1 MQEYD
6 ESFFRAK
13 ANKRAR
19 LTWLILLAIIT
30 VYYGVKIPS
39 GDVELSRFLAFT
51 ITGWLLY
58 ISGAV
63 YLIIRGNDS
72 NKYKWFLGVGYLLFY
87 AVITWTSLSQ
97 ITFVFVMPLISM
109 MILYKDPKYIKSM
122 MWMTLFV
129 LISSNMYNGFAK
141 GMMDFVSSAECAL
154 QFAMILCCFFCTDSS
169 IKHLIESDGA
179 LTASIK
185 ANLAR
190 VVKTV
195 EQVKDASNSIVDG
208 VTVVRELADENK
220 EGADNVVKDMKTL
233 ASNNEIL
240 NDKTISSVE
249 MTKVIDTQV
258 KDVADLM
265 NEVDTLIGASVEH
278 ANTSE
283 NELKEVVEVTNKMA
297 VLSKD
302 VEKILKDF
310 KADFNSV
317 KEETGTIESISSQTN
332 LLALNASIEA
342 ARAGE
347 AGKGF
352 AVVADEIRNLSSGTK
367 ESSNS
372 IMEALSHLE
381 ETSEKMME
389 SITETVKL
397 IQLNIDKMAY
407 VNKSVTDITNDASTL
422 GENIKIVDSA
432 VKEVESSNKTL
443 TENMNHVGEVMHIMT
458 QSINEAEQ
466 TTKTMLSKYEL
477 SAKSALDI
485 ESVVGELM
493 EELGVGGFM
502 GVQDV
507 KSGMKISLVLNT
519 DISGRKEYTG
529 EVVECKN
536 NDIFVTLDKD
546 VRIVQDDVGKP
557 QLCRLQ
563 IVVENVLYCWKDIAV
578 RNSKPAEKGQYRL
591 NIQTNPE
598 VYNRR
603 KYPRMPFDNK
613 CVIRIAGIADS
624 YNGHMVNIS
633 ANGFAFVVN
642 DNIFESMKNKN
653 ITAEVEDFAVIGD
666 KPLEG
671 RVIRCSNNDGEYIV
685 GCRMPEDSEAIKEYV
700 SKNYSV

>member
-1 MQEYD
+1 M
-6 ESFFRAK
+6 
-13 ANKRAR
+13 
-19 LTWLILLAIIT
+19 
-30 VYYGVKIPS
+30 
-39 GDVELSRFLAFT
+39 
-51 ITGWLLY
+51 
-58 ISGAV
+58 
-63 YLIIRGNDS
+63 
-72 NKYKWFLGVGYLLFY
+72 FY

-265 NEVDTLIGASVEH
+265 NEVVTLIGASVEH

-422 GENIKIVDSA
+422 GENIKL
-432 VKEVESSNKTL
+432 L
-443 TENMNHVGEVMHIMT
+443 TV
-458 QSINEAEQ
+458 
-466 TTKTMLSKYEL
+466 LSK
-477 SAKSALDI
+477 K
-485 ESVVGELM
+485 
-493 EELGVGGFM
+493 
-502 GVQDV
+502 
-507 KSGMKISLVLNT
+507 
-519 DISGRKEYTG
+519 
-529 EVVECKN
+529 
-536 NDIFVTLDKD
+536 
-546 VRIVQDDVGKP
+546 
-557 QLCRLQ
+557 
-563 IVVENVLYCWKDIAV
+563 
-578 RNSKPAEKGQYRL
+578 
-591 NIQTNPE
+591 
-598 VYNRR
+598 
-603 KYPRMPFDNK
+603 
-613 CVIRIAGIADS
+613 
-624 YNGHMVNIS
+624 
-633 ANGFAFVVN
+633 
-642 DNIFESMKNKN
+642 
-653 ITAEVEDFAVIGD
+653 
-666 KPLEG
+666 
-671 RVIRCSNNDGEYIV
+671 
-685 GCRMPEDSEAIKEYV
+685 
-700 SKNYSV
+700 

>member
-19 LTWLILLAIIT
+19 LTWLILLVIIT

-265 NEVDTLIGASVEH
+265 NEVVTLIGASVEH

-397 IQLNIDKMAY
+397 I
-407 VNKSVTDITNDASTL
+407 
-422 GENIKIVDSA
+422 
-432 VKEVESSNKTL
+432 
-443 TENMNHVGEVMHIMT
+443 
-458 QSINEAEQ
+458 
-466 TTKTMLSKYEL
+466 
-477 SAKSALDI
+477 
-485 ESVVGELM
+485 
-493 EELGVGGFM
+493 
-502 GVQDV
+502 
-507 KSGMKISLVLNT
+507 
-519 DISGRKEYTG
+519 
-529 EVVECKN
+529 
-536 NDIFVTLDKD
+536 
-546 VRIVQDDVGKP
+546 
-557 QLCRLQ
+557 
-563 IVVENVLYCWKDIAV
+563 
-578 RNSKPAEKGQYRL
+578 
-591 NIQTNPE
+591 
-598 VYNRR
+598 
-603 KYPRMPFDNK
+603 
-613 CVIRIAGIADS
+613 
-624 YNGHMVNIS
+624 
-633 ANGFAFVVN
+633 
-642 DNIFESMKNKN
+642 
-653 ITAEVEDFAVIGD
+653 
-666 KPLEG
+666 
-671 RVIRCSNNDGEYIV
+671 
-685 GCRMPEDSEAIKEYV
+685 
-700 SKNYSV
+700 

>member
-265 NEVDTLIGASVEH
+265 NEVVTLIGASVEH

-310 KADFNSV
+310 KSNFKIV
-317 KEETGTIESISSQTN
+317 KE
-332 LLALNASIEA
+332 
-342 ARAGE
+342 
-347 AGKGF
+347 
-352 AVVADEIRNLSSGTK
+352 
-367 ESSNS
+367 
-372 IMEALSHLE
+372 
-381 ETSEKMME
+381 
-389 SITETVKL
+389 
-397 IQLNIDKMAY
+397 
-407 VNKSVTDITNDASTL
+407 
-422 GENIKIVDSA
+422 
-432 VKEVESSNKTL
+432 
-443 TENMNHVGEVMHIMT
+443 
-458 QSINEAEQ
+458 
-466 TTKTMLSKYEL
+466 
-477 SAKSALDI
+477 
-485 ESVVGELM
+485 
-493 EELGVGGFM
+493 
-502 GVQDV
+502 
-507 KSGMKISLVLNT
+507 
-519 DISGRKEYTG
+519 
-529 EVVECKN
+529 
-536 NDIFVTLDKD
+536 
-546 VRIVQDDVGKP
+546 
-557 QLCRLQ
+557 
-563 IVVENVLYCWKDIAV
+563 
-578 RNSKPAEKGQYRL
+578 
-591 NIQTNPE
+591 
-598 VYNRR
+598 
-603 KYPRMPFDNK
+603 
-613 CVIRIAGIADS
+613 
-624 YNGHMVNIS
+624 
-633 ANGFAFVVN
+633 
-642 DNIFESMKNKN
+642 
-653 ITAEVEDFAVIGD
+653 
-666 KPLEG
+666 
-671 RVIRCSNNDGEYIV
+671 
-685 GCRMPEDSEAIKEYV
+685 
-700 SKNYSV
+700 

>member
-1 MQEYD
+1 M
-6 ESFFRAK
+6 
-13 ANKRAR
+13 
-19 LTWLILLAIIT
+19 
-30 VYYGVKIPS
+30 
-39 GDVELSRFLAFT
+39 
-51 ITGWLLY
+51 
-58 ISGAV
+58 
-63 YLIIRGNDS
+63 
-72 NKYKWFLGVGYLLFY
+72 
-87 AVITWTSLSQ
+87 
-97 ITFVFVMPLISM
+97 
-109 MILYKDPKYIKSM
+109 
-122 MWMTLFV
+122 
-129 LISSNMYNGFAK
+129 
-141 GMMDFVSSAECAL
+141 
-154 QFAMILCCFFCTDSS
+154 
-169 IKHLIESDGA
+169 
-179 LTASIK
+179 
-185 ANLAR
+185 
-190 VVKTV
+190 
-195 EQVKDASNSIVDG
+195 
-208 VTVVRELADENK
+208 
-220 EGADNVVKDMKTL
+220 
-233 ASNNEIL
+233 
-240 NDKTISSVE
+240 
-249 MTKVIDTQV
+249 
-258 KDVADLM
+258 
-265 NEVDTLIGASVEH
+265 
-278 ANTSE
+278 
-283 NELKEVVEVTNKMA
+283 
-297 VLSKD
+297 SK
-302 VEKILKDF
+302 
-310 KADFNSV
+310 
-317 KEETGTIESISSQTN
+317 
-332 LLALNASIEA
+332 
-342 ARAGE
+342 
-347 AGKGF
+347 
-352 AVVADEIRNLSSGTK
+352 
-367 ESSNS
+367 
-372 IMEALSHLE
+372 
-381 ETSEKMME
+381 KMME

-578 RNSKPAEKGQYRL
+578 CNSKPAEKGQYRL

-613 CVIRIAGIADS
+613 CVIRIDGRADS

-671 RVIRCSNNDGEYIV
+671 CVIRCSNNDGEYIV

>member
-19 LTWLILLAIIT
+19 LTWLILLVIIT

-265 NEVDTLIGASVEH
+265 NEVVTLIGASVEH

-352 AVVADEIRNLSSGTK
+352 AVVADEIRQLADSSRDTANNIQAINEHVTSAVYQLIDNSNKIIKYIEETILADYDSFVQAGAQYNEDACYISETMQEFAEKTEKLKELMKNTVESIEGISSGVEQSANAVT
-367 ESSNS
+367 SSAVSTSQLVEQMNS
-372 IMEALSHLE
+372 IDKEM
-381 ETSEKMME
+381 SE
-389 SITETVKL
+389 SRNT
-397 IQLNIDKMAY
+397 
-407 VNKSVTDITNDASTL
+407 
-422 GENIKIVDSA
+422 
-432 VKEVESSNKTL
+432 
-443 TENMNHVGEVMHIMT
+443 
-458 QSINEAEQ
+458 
-466 TTKTMLSKYEL
+466 
-477 SAKSALDI
+477 
-485 ESVVGELM
+485 VGELKA
-493 EELGVGGFM
+493 
-502 GVQDV
+502 QTDV
-507 KSGMKISLVLNT
+507 F
-519 DISGRKEYTG
+519 
-529 EVVECKN
+529 KN
-536 NDIFVTLDKD
+536 F
-546 VRIVQDDVGKP
+546 
-557 QLCRLQ
+557 
-563 IVVENVLYCWKDIAV
+563 
-578 RNSKPAEKGQYRL
+578 
-591 NIQTNPE
+591 
-598 VYNRR
+598 
-603 KYPRMPFDNK
+603 
-613 CVIRIAGIADS
+613 
-624 YNGHMVNIS
+624 
-633 ANGFAFVVN
+633 
-642 DNIFESMKNKN
+642 
-653 ITAEVEDFAVIGD
+653 
-666 KPLEG
+666 
-671 RVIRCSNNDGEYIV
+671 
-685 GCRMPEDSEAIKEYV
+685 
-700 SKNYSV
+700 